1 MRGPRWGRGPLP
13 SAGGPGWDRRRLEPA
28 GWFPARSRAGIQAF
42 SRESPDAKSRGGGPP
57 PPHFYGPLVGTRSF
71 WRLWRI
77 VPVEGLFRTPST
89 CPDLET
95 FFRKNAFQHIF
106 PRKCVPNR
114 FQHISS
120 NSLTTVPKPTNPKP
134 SEWERA
140 ALKPGVQGRS
150 PGPLFP
156 HFSGEMGTPAGQA
169 GPPGRCAPR
178 AASEPPTQRVLTTGN
193 GLFAPS
199 TPQIVNDIFE

>member
-1 MRGPRWGRGPLP
+1 MELGASADVGRWSR
-13 SAGGPGWDRRRLEPA
+13 WDRCRSRPA
-28 GWFPARSRAGIQAF
+28 TRVPARSRAGIQAF

-106 PRKCVPNR
+106 PQKCVPNR
-114 FQHISS
+114 FQHIGS

-169 GPPGRCAPR
+169 GPRGAAPQGRLP
-178 AASEPPTQRVLTTGN
+178 SHPPKGYLPPATDCLPHPPHK
-193 GLFAPS
+193 L
-199 TPQIVNDIFE
+199 